1 LFASSRGRGLPISLP
16 PEKFHTV
23 DKFPPTAQRKA
34 LLKLATALNSSP
46 TALRRDEC
54 GDWRINGSSGH
65 VYAIPSALARQ
76 GTIAQPRS
84 GAQPSRKG
92 FAIYVMTETSR
103 QWTFAQRALSFA
115 TLMQDGD
122 TEGSMFLDR
131 LPTKDE
137 ADIIRKAVGIR
148 KRRSFSPEHIEK
160 LRAGA
165 LLRGGF
171 QPMECPSLPERSDR
185 AHA

>member
-1 LFASSRGRGLPISLP
+1 MFASSRGRGLPISLP

-34 LLKLATALNSSP
+34 LLKLAALNSSP

-92 FAIYVMTETSR
+92 FAIYVSTGDLASVDPR
-103 QWTFAQRALSFA
+103 VPSPFLS
-115 TLMQDGD
+115 
-122 TEGSMFLDR
+122 
-131 LPTKDE
+131 
-137 ADIIRKAVGIR
+137 
-148 KRRSFSPEHIEK
+148 
-160 LRAGA
+160 
-165 LLRGGF
+165 
-171 QPMECPSLPERSDR
+171 PSIPN
-185 AHA
+185 

>member
-1 LFASSRGRGLPISLP
+1 VGGGLPISLP

-137 ADIIRKAVGIR
+137 ADVIRKAVGIR
-148 KRRSFSPEHIEK
+148 KRRSLSPEHIEK